1 MSFEKPKNSENM
13 FFILNKTKT
22 CIMTMISYFEFP
34 RKRKFSEDLR
44 QNVLKESLQVV
55 LKEVS
60 KRALCLIVSSFKH
73 VGVCKVPLSI
83 QVKFNLKSICFQR
96 SLCRF

>member
-22 CIMTMISYFEFP
+22 YIMTMISYFEFP

>member
-22 CIMTMISYFEFP
+22 YIMTMISYFEFP
-34 RKRKFSEDLR
+34 RKRKFCEDLR

-60 KRALCLIVSSFKH
+60 KRALCFIVSSFKH